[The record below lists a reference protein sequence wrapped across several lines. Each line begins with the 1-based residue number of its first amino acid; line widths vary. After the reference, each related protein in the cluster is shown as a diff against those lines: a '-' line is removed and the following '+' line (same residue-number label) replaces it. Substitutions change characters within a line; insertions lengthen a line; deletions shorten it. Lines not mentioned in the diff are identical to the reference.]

1 MSAGCVT
8 ACKLLPWRT
17 QVLTFCATI
26 YQEKTQILAY
36 QGSYFSRD
44 RHDHDSRKWSRLRYR
59 AARRGRL
66 LGWPEWNGFAMV
78 TAGKG
83 QGERGVL
90 GKRWPL
96 NISSLGGLVRLA
108 ALQDLQ
114 PRRMNVE
121 WRPRAE
127 RK

>member
-1 MSAGCVT
+1 MR
-8 ACKLLPWRT
+8 PFIRQT
-17 QVLTFCATI
+17 QVLDNP
-26 YQEKTQILAY
+26 
-36 QGSYFSRD
+36 GSYFSCN

-108 ALQDLQ
+108 VLQDLQ
-114 PRRMNVE
+114 PRQMNVKR
-121 WRPRAE
+121 RPRAE
-127 RK
+127 WK